1 MKRLDPTKIPTD
13 SCDRERVLSFLYLY
27 HTTIHQVPTAET
39 TVGTRHIR
47 PPCLCI
53 RFRRNIRQH
62 MNRKTIIMEIREDLK
77 KYIETEIIPRYDAF
91 DRAHRRDHAFQV
103 IARAVDMATRLGEDI
118 ETAYTAAAYH
128 DTGLAEGRELHH
140 EASGRIVRSDDNLRR
155 WFSDE
160 AVETIAC
167 AVEDHRAS
175 APHPPRT
182 IYGRIVAEADR
193 AIDPETIVRRTV
205 QYGLANHPELGREDQ
220 WERTIAHLHDKYGEG
235 GYLHLWLKESP
246 NAEPLKRLRRLMHDT
261 ERLRTI
267 FEEAYNAET
276 TACKP

>member
-1 MKRLDPTKIPTD
+1 MQCHQRVVNDKYN
-13 SCDRERVLSFLYLY
+13 VLSPDVREEARSDEDPDRLLRSRKSVVFFVPVPHN
-27 HTTIHQVPTAET
+27 HTSGPDRLNDSQDP
-39 TVGTRHIR
+39 
-47 PPCLCI
+47 PYPKNPCLCI

-140 EASGRIVRSDDNLRR
+140 EASGRIV
-155 WFSDE
+155 
-160 AVETIAC
+160 
-167 AVEDHRAS
+167 
-175 APHPPRT
+175 
-182 IYGRIVAEADR
+182 AEADR

-205 QYGLANHPELGREDQ
+205 QYGQANHPELGREDQ

-235 GYLHLWLKESP
+235 GYLHLWLEESP

>member
-1 MKRLDPTKIPTD
+1 
-13 SCDRERVLSFLYLY
+13 
-27 HTTIHQVPTAET
+27 
-39 TVGTRHIR
+39 
-47 PPCLCI
+47 
-53 RFRRNIRQH
+53 

-91 DRAHRRDHAFQV
+91 DRAHRRDHAFKV

-128 DTGLAEGRELHH
+128 DTGLAEGRERHH

-182 IYGRIVAEADR
+182 IYGCIVAEADR

-235 GYLHLWLKESP
+235 GYLHLWLEESP